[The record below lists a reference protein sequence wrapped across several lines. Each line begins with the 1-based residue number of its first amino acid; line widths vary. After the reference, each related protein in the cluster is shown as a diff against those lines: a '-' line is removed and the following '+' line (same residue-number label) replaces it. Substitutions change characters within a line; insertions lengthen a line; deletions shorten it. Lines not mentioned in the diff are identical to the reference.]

1 MKPII
6 KISNLTKVFDG
17 VKVIDRF
24 NLEVYPNEI
33 LVIMGASGAGKTSLL
48 NIIGQLDKEF
58 QGHIEYSSD
67 IFESTHVPFP
77 FVFQGSESLLPWKT
91 VIGNIKITN
100 PKIEKDELEDILES
114 LSLYEHR
121 HKFPYQLSGGMK
133 QRVGIARGLAC
144 HSKLMLMDEPFTN
157 LDATLRKKLQELV
170 MFIREERGMTIIFVT
185 HDEDEAQF
193 VGDRIIK
200 LI

>member
-77 FVFQGSESLLPWKT
+77 FVFQGTESLLPWNT
-91 VIGNIKITN
+91 VIGTIKITN
-100 PKIEKDELEDILES
+100 PKIDTDELENIIES

-121 HKFPYQLSGGMK
+121 QKFQKGSPYT
-133 QRVGIARGLAC
+133 AAPGLLFIG
-144 HSKLMLMDEPFTN
+144 SPQS
-157 LDATLRKKLQELV
+157 TLHNIL
-170 MFIREERGMTIIFVT
+170 IRTPIP
-185 HDEDEAQF
+185 
-193 VGDRIIK
+193 
-200 LI
+200 